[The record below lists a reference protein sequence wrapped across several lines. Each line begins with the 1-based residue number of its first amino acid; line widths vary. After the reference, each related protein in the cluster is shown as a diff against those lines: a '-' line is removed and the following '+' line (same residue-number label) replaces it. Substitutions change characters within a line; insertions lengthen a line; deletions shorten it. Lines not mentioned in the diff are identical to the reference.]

1 MQCPACERE
10 VPLGESLCPACL
22 SPMEAE
28 APAATLPVATP
39 AEQPAA
45 VAEPA
50 SAEATHCPTHPD
62 MPVAGTCARCGSFVC
77 IRCTRDVLTQKAPL
91 CPACIER
98 RAAPPQGIGG
108 WLLLPA
114 LYVVLQPLLGLVG
127 GALGLWVSA
136 TGGSKDAAMLSG
148 PLLAYGAFS
157 TWVAVQFF
165 RKKASAPALYIAM
178 LVVNVG
184 LAVALNSDPARA
196 VVVAAVWT
204 PYFLMSSRV
213 KATFVR

>member
-22 SPMEAE
+22 SPVEAE
-28 APAATLPVATP
+28 APAAPRVDTP
-39 AEQPAA
+39 APESA
-45 VAEPA
+45 VEPA
-50 SAEATHCPTHPD
+50 SAPTTHCPLHPD

-91 CPACIER
+91 CPACSER
-98 RAAPPQGIGG
+98 RVAAPEGIGG

-114 LYVVLQPLLGLVG
+114 LYVVLQPLLGLGG
-127 GALGLWVSA
+127 GALSLWVSM
-136 TGGSKDAAMLSG
+136 TGGSRDVIFLGG
-148 PLLAYGAFS
+148 PLLAYGVFS

-165 RKKASAPALYIAM
+165 RKKASAPGLFIAM

-184 LAVALNSDPARA
+184 LAVAVHSDPARA

>member
-10 VPLGESLCPACL
+10 VPLGESLCLACL
-22 SPMEAE
+22 SPVEVK
-28 APAATLPVATP
+28 APAAPRVATP
-39 AEQPAA
+39 SSETAAPTGAE
-45 VAEPA
+45 
-50 SAEATHCPTHPD
+50 SAKATHCPIHPD
-62 MPVAGTCARCGSFVC
+62 MPVAGTCARCGSFMC
-77 IRCTRDVLTQKAPL
+77 IRCTRDVLTQQAPL
-91 CPACIER
+91 CAACSER

-136 TGGSKDAAMLSG
+136 TGVSKDAAMLSG
-148 PLLAYGAFS
+148 PLLAYGAFA

-165 RKKASAPALYIAM
+165 RKKASAPGLYIAM

-184 LAVALNSDPARA
+184 LAVALDSDPARA

-204 PYFLMSSRV
+204 PYFLLSSRV
-213 KATFVR
+213 KTTFVR

>member
-22 SPMEAE
+22 SPLEAE
-28 APAATLPVATP
+28 APAAPRLETP
-39 AEQPAA
+39 AS
-45 VAEPA
+45 EPA
-50 SAEATHCPTHPD
+50 VTEPAGAPATHCPVHSD

-91 CPACIER
+91 CPACSER

-114 LYVVLQPLLGLVG
+114 LYVVLQPLLGLGG
-127 GALGLWVSA
+127 GALSFWVSA
-136 TGGSKDAAMLSG
+136 TGGSRDVIFLGG
-148 PLLAYGAFS
+148 PLLAYGVFS

-165 RKKASAPALYIAM
+165 RKKASAPGLFIAM

-184 LAVALNSDPARA
+184 LAVAVHSDPARA

>member
-1 MQCPACERE
+1 MHCPACQRE

-22 SPMEAE
+22 SPVEVDSPAAPPP
-28 APAATLPVATP
+28 APAAADPVEGP
-39 AEQPAA
+39 QP
-45 VAEPA
+45 VGA
-50 SAEATHCPTHPD
+50 SVTHCPAHPD

-77 IRCTRDVLTQKAPL
+77 IRCTRDVLTKKAPL
-91 CPACIER
+91 CVACSER
-98 RAAPPQGIGG
+98 RAAPPRGIGG

-114 LYVVLQPLLGLVG
+114 FYVVLQPLLGLGG

-136 TGGSKDAAMLSG
+136 SGRSKDAAFLSG

-165 RKKASAPALYIAM
+165 RRKASAPALYIAM